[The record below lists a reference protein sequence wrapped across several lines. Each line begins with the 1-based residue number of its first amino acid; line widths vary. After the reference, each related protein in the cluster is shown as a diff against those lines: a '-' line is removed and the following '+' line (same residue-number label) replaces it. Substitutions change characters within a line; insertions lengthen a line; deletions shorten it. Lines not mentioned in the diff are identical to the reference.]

1 VTLNEYRKEEYV
13 GMAKKVR
20 REIKEKQEAQR
31 FLADVP
37 QEYVF
42 WCHDGQILRNMKE
55 LGDALSA
62 MTDET
67 YGYHWNAEKKDFS
80 NWVRDTIGDVKLAK
94 DLEEATNRLQAAE
107 YVAARVT
114 FLTR

>member
-1 VTLNEYRKEEYV
+1 M
-13 GMAKKVR
+13 MAKKARQDIKGR
-20 REIKEKQEAQR
+20 REAQK

-55 LGDALSA
+55 LSDALSA

-67 YGYHWNAEKKDFS
+67 YGYHWNAEKKNFS

-94 DLEEATNRLQAAE
+94 DLEEATTRSSATSHVATRLS
-107 YVAARVT
+107 Y
-114 FLTR
+114 LTKLQ

>member
-1 VTLNEYRKEEYV
+1 
-13 GMAKKVR
+13 MAKKVR
-20 REIKEKQEAQR
+20 RETKEKQEAQK

-62 MTDET
+62 MMDET
-67 YGYHWNAEKKDFS
+67 YGYHWNTEKKDFS

-94 DLEEATNRLQAAE
+94 DLEEATTRSSAAWHVATRVSYITKQLQ
-107 YVAARVT
+107 
-114 FLTR
+114 

>member
-1 VTLNEYRKEEYV
+1 
-13 GMAKKVR
+13 MAKKAR
-20 REIKEKQEAQR
+20 RDTKGRQEAQR

-55 LGDALSA
+55 LSEALSA
-62 MTDET
+62 MTDDT
-67 YGYHWNAEKKDFS
+67 YGYHWNAERKDFS

-94 DLEEATNRLQAAE
+94 DLEEATTRSSAASNVATRVSYLTKQLQ
-107 YVAARVT
+107 
-114 FLTR
+114 